1 MGLDLILYKYTKD
14 DMTLEE
20 EQAAELAYGRKT
32 WSIAEFFQRRCE
44 PLKGDYYYKVR
55 EADWNEFIDSLD
67 KLNEPEFRERVEKCI
82 SRYENIG
89 TDEDESNEEF
99 WKECNTIEEWYN
111 CAVDNDWGY
120 TLGFDWEMEAVLR
133 WFDADANVRQ
143 AFKDGADIRLI
154 VSY

>member
-1 MGLDLILYKYTKD
+1 MGLDLILYKHIKD
-14 DMTLEE
+14 NMTWEE

-44 PLKGDYYYKVR
+44 SLEGDWYYKVR
-55 EADWNEFIDSLD
+55 ETDWNEFIDSLG
-67 KLNEPEFRERVEKCI
+67 KLNEPEFRKRVEKCI
-82 SRYENIG
+82 NRYENI
-89 TDEDESNEEF
+89 DEDELDEEF
-99 WKECNTIEEWYN
+99 WKEYDTIEEWYDG
-111 CAVDNDWGY
+111 AVNNDSGY